1 MQWQCSSVCLSVRM
15 SPRLHGRGDHRASA
29 TKGVTDVSSPMKKLS
44 LHDIY
49 AGRSGHSGRST
60 KGVTMSHVF
69 RHEKLPR
76 NFC

>member
-49 AGRSGHSGRST
+49 AGRA
-60 KGVTMSHVF
+60 
-69 RHEKLPR
+69 
-76 NFC
+76 